1 VEVISCEGTFFSMMF
16 GAHLGTCSIF

>member
-1 VEVISCEGTFFSMMF
+1 MF